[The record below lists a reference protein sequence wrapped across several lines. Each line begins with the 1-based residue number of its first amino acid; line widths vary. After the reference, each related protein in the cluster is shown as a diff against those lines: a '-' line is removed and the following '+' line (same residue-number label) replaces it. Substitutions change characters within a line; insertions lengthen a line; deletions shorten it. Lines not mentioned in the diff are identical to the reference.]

1 MSNDTDPQDTY
12 PHDGAITAVSVS
24 TAKPLPLLRSS
35 DLFRHGNT
43 VQIEHE
49 DQCYLLRLTKGN
61 KLILTK

>member
-1 MSNDTDPQDTY
+1 MSNNTDQR
-12 PHDGAITAVSVS
+12 DGAMTAVSSS
-24 TAKPLPLLRSS
+24 TPVTVKSLPSLRSS